1 MAFTLSGTTITQTG
15 FDASLAGLTGI
26 SGVTVTGQASGKLHY
41 TLTGRQMIVNGS
53 LIIDPEVECLEFD
66 TTSAL
71 PNLTY
76 NSKFQIGRKRASAG
90 EVTTVTATAATGLG
104 GKHFTFNDGTTAFYV
119 WFTVDGVGA
128 NPAPGGTGILCA
140 VLGTDTNAQV
150 ATKIQAAIMSVA
162 TFPLPLVDVA
172 VSSNVVTISNNRN
185 VTATDATAATSGF
198 TVTVTQQ
205 GSTAGVIRY
214 SDGDAIIFSRLA
226 ASSTS
231 DSGIIANAT
240 GTLFLA
246 YGGRIHSGLVV
257 MLSGSNV
264 NTSFVGNIIIEQLLY
279 FGKLMPSNAI
289 PQFRIQHLAGST
301 VNISGLT
308 LDSDP
313 GLSPDNPSILLFR
326 NVAPTSFSAIFK
338 CSQLQNVNSLTPP
351 NGDFAFDNLVFANNF
366 RKYDIIGAFSTAFG
380 TEVPVWTLRNT
391 DVGTATRVFTN
402 IFAAVGTGKLSVLWT
417 ETVNARLRDASNNPI
432 TSDALIWLTERDDGA
447 RFEAVGRTGFNWL
460 TVQSYSQAVDGA
472 GQASVS
478 VRTGIAYV
486 SRDAGPVN
494 TLNRSYFGKTS
505 ADDFDIYAVGY
516 LYNVASG
523 SHVLRGVNGYTYTQP
538 MVTDASISQ
547 TTRAT
552 VDAYTTINTPQQFYD
567 RAKSWLVANYA
578 GQTAPLVSRSGDT
591 VNAGA
596 RNVVIDATAAAAF
609 AVAGNTLTIKSSA
622 FVGNMTTTGTITLA
636 NGATFTGT
644 RTDASGT
651 ISSATF
657 SLTNLQTGTE
667 VRVYRASDEVEIAG
681 VEATAGSTFAYD
693 YLWSA
698 NVPVIVTVHKPGF
711 VFQRITT
718 FILTSANQA
727 IPIFQQADRTYANP
741 V

>member
-1 MAFTLSGTTITQTG
+1 
-15 FDASLAGLTGI
+15 
-26 SGVTVTGQASGKLHY
+26 
-41 TLTGRQMIVNGS
+41 
-53 LIIDPEVECLEFD
+53 
-66 TTSAL
+66 
-71 PNLTY
+71 
-76 NSKFQIGRKRASAG
+76 
-90 EVTTVTATAATGLG
+90 
-104 GKHFTFNDGTTAFYV
+104 
-119 WFTVDGVGA
+119 
-128 NPAPGGTGILCA
+128 
-140 VLGTDTNAQV
+140 
-150 ATKIQAAIMSVA
+150 
-162 TFPLPLVDVA
+162 
-172 VSSNVVTISNNRN
+172 
-185 VTATDATAATSGF
+185 
-198 TVTVTQQ
+198 VTQQ

-301 VNISGLT
+301 VNIPGLT

-313 GLSPDNPSILLFR
+313 GLSPDNPSVLLFR

-366 RKYDIIGAFSTAFG
+366 RKYDIIGNFSTVFG

-486 SRDAGPVN
+486 SRDTGPVN

-505 ADDFDIYAVGY
+505 ADDFDIFAVGY
-516 LYNVASG
+516 HYNIASG
-523 SHVLRGVNGYTYTQP
+523 SHILRGINGYTYTQP
-538 MVTDASISQ
+538 MVTDSSIAQ

-552 VDAYTTINTPQQFYD
+552 VDAYTTLDTPQQFYD
-567 RAKSWLVANYA
+567 RAKSWLVSNYA
-578 GQTAPLVSRSGDT
+578 GQTSVLVTRLGNTID
-591 VNAGA
+591 AGT

-609 AVAGNTLTIKSSA
+609 SVAGSTITIKSSA
-622 FVGNMTTTGTITLA
+622 FVGNLTTTGTITLA
-636 NGATFTGT
+636 NGATFTGQ
-644 RTDASGT
+644 RTDSTGT
-651 ISSATF
+651 I
-657 SLTNLQTGTE
+657 
-667 VRVYRASDEVEIAG
+667 
-681 VEATAGSTFAYD
+681 
-693 YLWSA
+693 
-698 NVPVIVTVHKPGF
+698 
-711 VFQRITT
+711 
-718 FILTSANQA
+718 TSANFTISNIISGSRLLIRRTDTQFVLVNQA
-727 IPIFQQADRTYANP
+727 ITGTSFTYVYLHTTNIPVEIVVRKATGSPTYQEWRTTATLTSSGGSATANQ
-741 V
+741 VLDE